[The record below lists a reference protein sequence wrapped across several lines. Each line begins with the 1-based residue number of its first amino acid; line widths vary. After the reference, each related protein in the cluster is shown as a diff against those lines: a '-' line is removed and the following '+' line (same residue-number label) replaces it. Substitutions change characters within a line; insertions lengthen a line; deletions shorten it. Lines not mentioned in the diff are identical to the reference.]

1 MNSEVGA
8 KPRVA
13 VTMDGRTRFGFLLS
27 EDAERGIARVRFL
40 GPRGSSVADVPK
52 SDILG
57 IVGKNFSSSLPSR
70 PDICERVIFFDHGRQ
85 RKGWVYDLDASGR
98 ITLLVDVRMRLPKG
112 KTESQV
118 SHDEIEVER
127 DFVERWLEEL
137 VLLPLESGFHLLS
150 ESELDEL
157 DASPANGRGDS
168 FPKRGG
174 VESTD
179 DADQATLV
187 RQASRGA
194 ERLRE
199 LMAKV
204 AKPRNGA

>member
-1 MNSEVGA
+1 MNSEVSA
-8 KPRVA
+8 EPRVA
-13 VTMDGRTRFGFLLS
+13 VTMEGQTRYGFLLS
-27 EDAERGIARVRFL
+27 ENVKEGTAQIRFL
-40 GPRGSSVADVPK
+40 GPRGSNAADVPK

-85 RKGWVYDLDASGR
+85 RKGWVYEIDASGK

-150 ESELDEL
+150 ESELE
-157 DASPANGRGDS
+157 
-168 FPKRGG
+168 
-174 VESTD
+174 
-179 DADQATLV
+179 
-187 RQASRGA
+187 
-194 ERLRE
+194 
-199 LMAKV
+199 
-204 AKPRNGA
+204 